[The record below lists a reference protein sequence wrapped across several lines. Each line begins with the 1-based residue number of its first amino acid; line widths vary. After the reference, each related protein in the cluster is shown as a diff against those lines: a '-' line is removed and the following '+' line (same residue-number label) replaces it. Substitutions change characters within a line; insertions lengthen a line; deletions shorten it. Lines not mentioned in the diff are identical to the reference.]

1 MTQTE
6 TKVNG
11 YSGRMT
17 FTEDRRKQHEL
28 RAIFP
33 AACESLKP
41 FFDPGNQ
48 WAGHS
53 TDHLALRELKEQFP
67 ALSPQDAFLV
77 VALARRRL
85 ASS

>member
-1 MTQTE
+1 MQKNWQDYHACMSTP
-6 TKVNG
+6 V
-11 YSGRMT
+11 
-17 FTEDRRKQHEL
+17 DRRQQHEL

-33 AACESLKP
+33 AACEALKP

-67 ALSPQDAFLV
+67 SLSPQDSFLI

-85 ASS
+85 SST

>member
-1 MTQTE
+1 MTIP
-6 TKVNG
+6 V
-11 YSGRMT
+11 
-17 FTEDRRKQHEL
+17 DRRQQLEL

-33 AACESLKP
+33 AACEALKP
-41 FFDPGNQ
+41 FFEPGNQ

-67 ALSPQDAFLV
+67 TLSAQDSYLI

-85 ASS
+85 TST